1 MVKKKEIESKIKE
14 MKKLKIEKFLTI
26 YMKLNAESKLVSA
39 ESKLVLNEFE
49 KIELND

>member
-1 MVKKKEIESKIKE
+1 

-26 YMKLNAESKLVSA
+26 YMKLNAESKLV
-39 ESKLVLNEFE
+39 LNEFE